1 MARANSDLGRAS
13 RFFTLAASCIVI
25 AILYVGRD
33 VLMPLAV
40 ATLIT
45 FALVPLVTRLERLHI
60 GRRTSTILVVLLSF
74 GLVGGLGFIIG
85 RQFVEVVKE
94 VPQYKEGIQNKLTQ
108 FRKSINPL
116 KRGVGELEHVVSATP
131 VPATQPIWNVTVTQQ
146 EAANP
151 PVTFEEALDY
161 AEKVLDPL
169 ATTGVVVV
177 LVIFMLLDREDLR
190 DRMIRL
196 LSGGRLNL
204 TTQAIDEAATRITRY
219 LVAQSVVNFSYAIA
233 VAAGLWIIGKA
244 FGRHDSSGGFPN
256 VLLWALLCG
265 LLRFI
270 PYLGIWIAMLL
281 PVAVSFA
288 LFSGN
293 AVFFATVGMFVTYEI
308 VVSQFIEP
316 AVYGSSTG
324 LSALAVLLAAVFWT
338 AIWGPMGLLL
348 STPMTVCLVVL
359 GKHVPQLEFLG
370 ILLGDEP
377 VLEPPQRIYQR
388 LIALDQEE
396 PEELMQGYAK
406 EKSLEEIYD
415 DILIPT
421 LVLAERDRQR
431 EELDDQHY
439 RFVHQSIRD
448 MIEELGEQ
456 QQQALQTQ
464 EAAGGEAV
472 AAAVH
477 SAPPISHSRI
487 HLPKGCNVNVLCLP
501 ARDVADELTGMMLAQ
516 LLSLRGYCAESVG
529 SDILAAEAVE
539 LVEQKKIDVVCIS
552 ALPPAAIAHARYLC
566 KRLSARFSQLPTI
579 VGLWKATTSLERAR
593 QRISRAQTT
602 HVLTTLADAQDQLDQ
617 FSHQFAAVPAGT

>member
-1 MARANSDLGRAS
+1 MARANSDPGQAS

-25 AILYVGRD
+25 AILYLGRD

-45 FALVPLVTRLERLHI
+45 FALAPLVIRLERLHL

-74 GLVGGLGFIIG
+74 GLVVGLGFVIG
-85 RQFVEVVKE
+85 HQFVAVVKE
-94 VPQYKEGIQNKLTQ
+94 VPQYKEGIQQKLTD

-131 VPATQPIWNVTVTQQ
+131 TPATQPLWNVTVTQQ
-146 EAANP
+146 ESNNP
-151 PVTFEEALDY
+151 PVTFTQAVNY
-161 AEKVLDPL
+161 AETVLDPL

-204 TTQAIDEAATRITRY
+204 TTQAIDEATTRITRY
-219 LVAQSVVNFSYAIA
+219 LFAQSMVNFSYAIA
-233 VAAGLWIIGKA
+233 VAVGLWIIGQA
-244 FGRHDSSGGFPN
+244 FGRHEATHGFPN

-265 LLRFI
+265 VLRFV
-270 PYLGIWIAMLL
+270 PYLGIWIAMVL

-288 LFSGN
+288 LFPGN
-293 AVFFATVGMFVTYEI
+293 AVFFATVGMFVGYEV

-377 VLEPPQRIYQR
+377 VLEPPQRVYQR

-396 PEELMQGYAK
+396 AAELVQEYAK

-415 DILIPT
+415 EILIPS
-421 LVLAERDRQR
+421 LILAERDRQR

-464 EAAGGEAV
+464 EATGVEAT
-472 AAAVH
+472 AAAAH
-477 SAPPISHSRI
+477 SAPPVSRSRI

-516 LLSLRGYCAESVG
+516 LLALRGFSAESVG

-539 LVEQKKIDVVCIS
+539 LVEQKKIDVVCLG

-566 KRLSARFSQLPTI
+566 KRLDARFSHLPTI
-579 VGLWKATTSLERAR
+579 VGLWKTTSNLERAR

-602 HVLTTLADAQDQLDQ
+602 HVVTTLAEAQDHLDQ
-617 FSHQFAAVPAGT
+617 ISHQFAAVPAGT